1 MTYTVFVDDLAT
13 YVSTS
18 LENAKELAEPYVGLG
33 RSVAIRQY
41 DDESPPEAWRYDF
54 GRYEWVALDLSRPAI
69 EQVATTVRLRRNAM
83 RR

>member
-18 LENAKELAEPYVGLG
+18 LEHAKELAEPYVGLG
-33 RSVAIRQY
+33 RSVAIRHY
-41 DDESPPEAWRYDF
+41 DDEAPPEAWRYDF
-54 GRYEWVALDLSRPAI
+54 GQYEWVAFDQSKPAI